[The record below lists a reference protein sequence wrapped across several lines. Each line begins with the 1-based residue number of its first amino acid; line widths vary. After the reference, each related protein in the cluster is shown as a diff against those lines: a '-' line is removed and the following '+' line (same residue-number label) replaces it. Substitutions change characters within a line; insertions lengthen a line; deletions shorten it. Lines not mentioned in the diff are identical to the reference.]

1 MKLIDFGL
9 ARILE
14 NADAKSNERYVM
26 SGETG
31 SLRYMAPGTFAWL
44 ARSRCDCLNFLT
56 RVITS
61 PFPATEVAEGLPYN
75 HKADVYSF
83 GIILWE
89 LNAGKKPFVGLNRE
103 SFYERIVHGGERPPI
118 NKKWPQELC
127 QLIMDCWNVDIDSR
141 PTFGEIVGRIDAL
154 LSREKTGG
162 KNKGRM
168 GKIAGLID
176 RHSTWF

>member
-14 NADAKSNERYVM
+14 NADPKSNELYTM

-31 SLRYMAPGTFAWL
+31 SLRYMAP
-44 ARSRCDCLNFLT
+44 
-56 RVITS
+56 
-61 PFPATEVAEGLPYN
+61 EVAEGLPYN

-103 SFYERIVHGGERPPI
+103 SFYERIVHGGERPSL
-118 NKKWPQELC
+118 NKKWPPELC
-127 QLIMDCWNVDIDSR
+127 QLIKDCWGADIDSR
-141 PTFGEIVGRIDAL
+141 PTFGEVIERIDAL
-154 LSREKTGG
+154 LSKEKAGG
-162 KNKGRM
+162 KGKGRL
-168 GKIAGLID
+168 GRISGLID